1 MFDYLY
7 SLTPDIEIASIDE
20 CYIDYSKIKKLYGD
34 EINFAKKIKEDS
46 INNEILSIKVLRIV
60 SSLSTIESL
69 KNMIFKFAGYSC

>member
-1 MFDYLY
+1 MVYYYTSYYKFWN
-7 SLTPDIEIASIDE
+7 INF
-20 CYIDYSKIKKLYGD
+20 
-34 EINFAKKIKEDS
+34 NFAKKIKEDS